1 MKLTNVVFLRLWGLK
16 GTLWNPW
23 GLECSL
29 LQKFRSTNNRKKV
42 ETDTACYLSLEP
54 LSICL
59 SLYKQ
64 RETLVFIVLESW
76 RKFSSSSMEKED
88 DNNKTKDVRMVEVEP
103 LNGFSPVSST
113 RIFWK
118 SRKRSGSTY
127 QAVFFFLAFFY
138 SFCLLSKKI
147 RERKWRKVLESSPV
161 CYVCMV
167 YKYIYQTHVMKF
179 DISKES

>member
-1 MKLTNVVFLRLWGLK
+1 MRLTIGGFLRLWGLK
-16 GTLWNPW
+16 GTLWNTW

-42 ETDTACYLSLEP
+42 ESWNGHSACYLSSFPQEP
-54 LSICL
+54 LSVRL

-103 LNGFSPVSST
+103 LNGFFPVSST

-118 SRKRSGSTY
+118 SRKRSGST
-127 QAVFFFLAFFY
+127 
-138 SFCLLSKKI
+138 
-147 RERKWRKVLESSPV
+147 
-161 CYVCMV
+161 
-167 YKYIYQTHVMKF
+167 T
-179 DISKES
+179 